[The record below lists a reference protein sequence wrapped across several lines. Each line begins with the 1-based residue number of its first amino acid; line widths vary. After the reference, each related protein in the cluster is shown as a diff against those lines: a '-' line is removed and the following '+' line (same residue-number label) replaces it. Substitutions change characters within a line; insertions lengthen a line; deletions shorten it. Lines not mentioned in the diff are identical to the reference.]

1 MHILANN
8 KFSSPVLTG
17 LLFCILLGLF
27 SCSENNLS
35 DIEMMKEK
43 EKLPLL
49 VGSTVIIEYTDSSIL
64 QAKIY
69 APLLKEFASPDNYTE
84 LPNGVYIE
92 FFNNLGEVSTRM
104 RSNYARLDKATDL
117 MTAKDS
123 VIVINENGEKLNTD
137 KLHWNNTT
145 KMLHTDAFVQISKKE
160 EILFGEGL
168 EANESFT
175 KYKILRPQGSIAIQN

>member
-1 MHILANN
+1 MRIKTNN
-8 KFSSPVLTG
+8 IFSSPVFTG
-17 LLFCILLGLF
+17 LLFCIISLSF
-27 SCSENNLS
+27 SCAENNLS
-35 DIEMMKEK
+35 DIERMKEK

-49 VGSTVIIEYTDSSIL
+49 VGKQVIIEYSDSAIL
-64 QAKIY
+64 QAKVY
-69 APLLKEFASPDNYTE
+69 TNTLKEFTSPDNYTE
-84 LPNGVYIE
+84 LPDGVYIE
-92 FFNNLGEVSTRM
+92 FFNSRGDITTRM
-104 RSNYARLDKATDL
+104 RSKYARLDKATDI

-145 KMLHTDAFVQISKKE
+145 KMLTTDAFVQISKKE

-175 KYKILRPQGSIAIQN
+175 KYKILRPQGSIALQN